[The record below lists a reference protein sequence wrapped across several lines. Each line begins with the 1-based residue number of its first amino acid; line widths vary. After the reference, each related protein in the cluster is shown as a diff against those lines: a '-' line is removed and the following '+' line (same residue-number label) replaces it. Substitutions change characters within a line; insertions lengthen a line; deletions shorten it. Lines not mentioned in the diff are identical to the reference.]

1 MPKKAPR
8 PCRRP
13 GCPKYA
19 ADGSAYCT
27 EHAGQK
33 RTEFE
38 ARRGSSAAR
47 GYGGKWQRERAAYL
61 QANPVCAEHGKV
73 GRVVPATVV
82 DHIVPHKGDQRL
94 FWSRSNW
101 QPLCKACHDTK
112 TAREDGGFGNSR
124 R

>member
-1 MPKKAPR
+1 MPKRAPR
-8 PCRRP
+8 PCRQP

-19 ADGSAYCT
+19 GNSAYCAAHAAKRGA
-27 EHAGQK
+27 EH
-33 RTEFE
+33 E

-61 QANPVCAEHGKV
+61 AANPICTEHWKL
-73 GRVVPATVV
+73 GRVVLANVV
-82 DHIVPHKGDQRL
+82 DHIVPHKGDQKL

-101 QPLCKACHDTK
+101 QPLCKPCHDAK
-112 TAREDGGFGNSR
+112 TAREDGGFGNVR